1 MYFLALAADYDGT
14 IAWDGVVSD
23 ATYAALEELKKTG
36 RRLILVTG
44 RNLASLERAFPRLKL
59 FDRVVAENGALLYDP
74 ATEQQRV
81 IAPEPSPVFVEALQK
96 RGVTPLTVG
105 RSIVAT
111 WQPNEK
117 VVLEVIQELGLE
129 LQIIFNKGA
138 VMVLPPGVNKAT
150 GLVAALAELE
160 LSPLNVVGVGDAEND
175 HAFLNACGCS
185 AAVSNAVPAIKQH
198 VDIRLEGDHGTGV
211 AELLQMVRDAD
222 SHMVPPERHGL
233 LVGTDANG
241 QQAYLEPHVGGV
253 LIAGSSGIGKSTLA
267 SALTERMA
275 ERKLQFCVFDPE
287 GDYTELEQ
295 SVSNGDA
302 TTPPLVEE
310 VLNLL
315 RKLGA
320 NVVVNTQALNLAERP
335 QLFAKLLP
343 QILSLRARTGRPHWL
358 LIDEAHHLIA
368 APRHDVG
375 EILPEVIPAAIYIT
389 VHPDAMAPNALRTV
403 EYVLALGPDAD
414 EAIRTFC
421 ATIGIDAPASV
432 PKPEREQV
440 LFWSRSSGKPPYP
453 VKFIKPRQAR
463 DRHKRKY
470 AEGRLDEDLSFY
482 FRGPDGKL
490 KLRAHNLMLFVQL
503 GEGVDEETWQFH
515 RRAHHYSKW
524 FRDVIK
530 DDELATEAAA
540 AEDDAEIDAAESR
553 RRILESVTRRYTA
566 SAEAP
571 RSWRDEREKK
581 ASAVSEDSPS

>member
-14 IAWDGVVSD
+14 IAWDGIVSD
-23 ATYAALEELKKTG
+23 DTYAALEDLKKTG

-44 RNLASLERAFPRLKL
+44 RNLASLMRAFPRLKL

-74 ATEQQRV
+74 ATEQQKV
-81 IAPEPSPVFVEALQK
+81 IAPAPSPVFVEALQK
-96 RGVTPLTVG
+96 RGVSPLTVG

-111 WQPNEK
+111 WHPNEAT
-117 VVLEVIQELGLE
+117 VLEVIKELGLE
-129 LQIIFNKGA
+129 LHIIFNKGA
-138 VMVLPPGVNKAT
+138 VMVLPPGVNKAS
-150 GLVAALAELE
+150 GLCAALAELE
-160 LSPLNVVGVGDAEND
+160 LSPINVVGVGDAEND
-175 HAFLNACGCS
+175 HAFLKACGCS
-185 AAVSNAVPAIKQH
+185 AAVSNAVVAIKEEA
-198 VDIRLEGDHGTGV
+198 DIPLSRDHGSGV
-211 AELLQMVRDAD
+211 IELIQMIRDAD

-233 LVGTDANG
+233 LVGEDAQG
-241 QQAYLEPHVGGV
+241 RHAYLEPHVGGV

-287 GDYTELEQ
+287 GDYTELLE

-302 TTPPLVEE
+302 STPPVIDE

-343 QILSLRARTGRPHWL
+343 QILSLRARSGRPHWL
-358 LIDEAHHLIA
+358 LIDEAHHLVA

-403 EYVLALGPDAD
+403 EYVLALGPNAD
-414 EAIRTFC
+414 DTIKTFC
-421 ATIGIDAPASV
+421 ATIGVDPPQDI
-432 PKPEREQV
+432 PKPEHDHV
-440 LFWSRSSGKPPYP
+440 LYWSRSSNKPPFA
-453 VKFIKPRQAR
+453 VKFIKPKQAR

-470 AEGRLDEDLSFY
+470 AEGRLDEDRSFY
-482 FRGPDGKL
+482 FRGPESKL

-515 RRAHHYSKW
+515 RRAHDFSKW
-524 FRDVIK
+524 FREMIK
-530 DDELATEAAA
+530 DDELAAEAAA
-540 AEDDAEIDAAESR
+540 IEDDPQVDAEESR
-553 RRILESVTRRYTA
+553 KRILASVTQRYTA
-566 SAEAP
+566 STDAQHN
-571 RSWRDEREKK
+571 WREERERKTPVNAGK
-581 ASAVSEDSPS
+581 